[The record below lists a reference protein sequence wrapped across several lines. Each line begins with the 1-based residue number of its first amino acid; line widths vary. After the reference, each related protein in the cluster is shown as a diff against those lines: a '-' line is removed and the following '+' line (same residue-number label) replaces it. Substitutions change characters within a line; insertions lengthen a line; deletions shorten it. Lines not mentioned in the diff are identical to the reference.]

1 MERDEMRAL
10 VAIDGSAPAALAID
24 LVARAAWPD
33 GSLIRVVEA
42 VETGSAV
49 FGGPWPALALVESDA
64 VEAALRGE
72 AEARVEAARQR
83 LAQPGV
89 TVEAAVLRGRP
100 AIAIADEAKAMI
112 ADLIVVGSHGH
123 SRIES
128 MLLGSVSA
136 ELIDHTPAPVLVAR
150 GTAIDRVLLAWD
162 GSIGASRAAEIVRCW
177 PIFGRSAIR
186 VVTVADIGVP
196 WWTGFPE
203 AGSPELMPLYVDAA
217 NASREE
223 SDTLARGMTTQLQV
237 AGLHAEAERREGDAA
252 SEILAAARE
261 SKADLIVIGTH
272 GRTGL
277 RRLVMGSVARSV
289 LQHATVSVLV
299 VRQAP

>member
-64 VEAALRGE
+64 VETALRSE

-272 GRTGL
+272 GRTGV
-277 RRLVMGSVARSV
+277 RRLVLGSVARSV

>member
-217 NASREE
+217 NASRED